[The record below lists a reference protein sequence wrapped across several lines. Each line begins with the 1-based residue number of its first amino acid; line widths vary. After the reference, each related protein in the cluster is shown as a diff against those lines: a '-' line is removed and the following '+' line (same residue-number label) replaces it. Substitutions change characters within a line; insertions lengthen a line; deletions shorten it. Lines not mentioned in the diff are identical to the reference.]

1 MKKELREIVISFK
14 KVLGLLDKKDRLVLL
29 YATLIMIFAGLLTN
43 LPAVILGRVVDKMFS
58 TNLLTIGLV
67 GPYILLIVFIILVRE
82 ALTVLRKYLIENIAT
97 RTEKEQTIKVLEH
110 LLKTDISILNQRQ
123 VGSWHGKIFR
133 SIQGL
138 IRLIKLSYLDFFP
151 AFFSAIAAITI
162 ALYQKPILGAVMI
175 LVIPAGIYIILRQ
188 ISSQKGIRI
197 ALLRAKEQIDGRVVE
212 SLSGIE
218 AVRALNT
225 INEDKNKIEIIAEK
239 IRTKEIK
246 HHFDMAI
253 FDSFKY
259 LNEGFFYVLVICI
272 AIFLASKG
280 IISRGDILVYSIL
293 FASITGPLREIH
305 RILDEAH
312 ESSIKVNDL
321 FDIMNEPIDR
331 SFRIYSDQALPSNIV
346 FPAIEIVNMSYSYKD
361 DTNILHNINLEISTG
376 ERIGIAGVSGC
387 GKSTLIKIL
396 LRLIHNYHGD
406 IYLFGQE
413 LNDIS
418 RESIAQKIAYVPQK
432 PYIFSGTVRE
442 NIMYGNG
449 ESISDKEIIEA
460 SKLANIWDEI
470 EGSLGGLNGKIAEGG
485 NNISGGQKQRLA
497 IARMMLSNPDL
508 IILDEATSA
517 LDSSN
522 EAIIQKNIEEK
533 FHNKTI
539 VIIAHRLTTLRN
551 CDRILVFDQGEI
563 AQSGKYYELS
573 RSEGLFKNFLENNKT
588 VTKA

>member
-1 MKKELREIVISFK
+1 
-14 KVLGLLDKKDRLVLL
+14 
-29 YATLIMIFAGLLTN
+29 
-43 LPAVILGRVVDKMFS
+43 
-58 TNLLTIGLV
+58 
-67 GPYILLIVFIILVRE
+67 
-82 ALTVLRKYLIENIAT
+82 
-97 RTEKEQTIKVLEH
+97 
-110 LLKTDISILNQRQ
+110 
-123 VGSWHGKIFR
+123 
-133 SIQGL
+133 
-138 IRLIKLSYLDFFP
+138 
-151 AFFSAIAAITI
+151 
-162 ALYQKPILGAVMI
+162 
-175 LVIPAGIYIILRQ
+175 
-188 ISSQKGIRI
+188 
-197 ALLRAKEQIDGRVVE
+197 
-212 SLSGIE
+212 
-218 AVRALNT
+218 VRALNT
-225 INEDKNKIEIIAEK
+225 TNEDKNKIEIIAEK